1 MKRSSSVLL
10 IVLLIITALTGC
22 GPNQIDIQDEF
33 LAILDKP
40 PSEESAKEAADY
52 LDQHLSK
59 LDKEY
64 ASFMVHELGNYILRV
79 ENNKID
85 YIEWITH
92 YEKYV
97 DPALTGLYQIMAK
110 EQKYPTTVDTVL
122 KISWEELAKR
132 AYDMENFIRENKDY
146 EMINEDSIWFYGNYI
161 NAMVMGTN
169 GTPIFNYKTH
179 EFSEDAKTAY
189 ASFINLYPDSITAWV
204 LKEYYTYLT
213 SIQFTMDYNDKVS
226 SKLFFD
232 TCDWLVLESGKR
244 VMR

>member
-22 GPNQIDIQDEF
+22 GPKQGEIQDEF
-33 LAILDKP
+33 LAMLDKP

-64 ASFMVHELGNYILRV
+64 ASFMVHELEHYILGV
-79 ENNKID
+79 EHNKIN
-85 YIEWITH
+85 YTEWIAH

-97 DPALTGLYQIMAK
+97 DPALTGLYQIMAQ
-110 EQKYPTTVDTVL
+110 EQKSPMAVDTVL

-132 AYDMENFIRENKDY
+132 AYDMENYIKENKDY
-146 EMINEDSIWFYGNYI
+146 EMINEDFTWIYGNYI
-161 NAMVMGTN
+161 NAMIMGTN

-179 EFSEDAKTAY
+179 AFSEDARTAY
-189 ASFINLYPDSITAWV
+189 VSFINRYPDSITTWV

-244 VMR
+244 VMQ